1 MGQFNISLPGNRTG
15 DVRWG
20 NVTKKDILLNL
31 LPWRKMNQEEK
42 TGYIIKVEPA
52 AGNKREFRLFKT
64 KEGRWSLDADG
75 RVKLAGETVL
85 AIKKAIEE
93 HESFNQPNLPQ

>member
-1 MGQFNISLPGNRTG
+1 MGQCDKERYSSELIALEE
-15 DVRWG
+15 
-20 NVTKKDILLNL
+20 
-31 LPWRKMNQEEK
+31 MNQEEK

-52 AGNKREFRLFKT
+52 AGNKRDFRLFKT